1 MSLPFGP
8 NQDQYIVVRVDNGKG
23 QCIQH
28 AVQWNPQG
36 GQVVAYPTL
45 KVSTLLE
52 FCSGV
57 GGGHEVGAEK
67 YGRGGD
73 APGFLFGFQCNDTV
87 SPILDVAQLFVLF
100 FDGAP
105 RTWPCVRQYSVGE
118 RLMSV

>member
-45 KVSTLLE
+45 KVSTSLE

-73 APGFLFGFQCNDTV
+73 APGFSSASNAM
-87 SPILDVAQLFVLF
+87 ILCLQFLTL
-100 FDGAP
+100 P
-105 RTWPCVRQYSVGE
+105 SCLSCS
-118 RLMSV
+118 LMELHGPGPV